1 MTYDASIKWAKKRLT
16 QIESDK
22 KDVITQL
29 ADRLEADK
37 MEASH
42 ICAYICKKLA
52 SEGFVSDRYI
62 RAVLKDTKFIRKIAK
77 GNSSEVVPDSE
88 TEESS
93 TNENEGD
100 QTIPPMTIGT
110 DGNIIPNNT
119 EIPLDKTDKL
129 DSLTDKKDESE
140 NPKEIEIQFL
150 KDENSFLKEKVS
162 ELEDALK
169 KTQQFTP
176 ATDLEEVV
184 KTGEQRDKEAHDWL
198 RNSADGIGTFY
209 YDAYGIDLF
218 KNREL
223 SQLKNSG
230 VKTFKR
236 LYFEV

>member
-162 ELEDALK
+162 ELEEALK
-169 KTQQFTP
+169 KTQQFKP
-176 ATDLEEVV
+176 ANALE
-184 KTGEQRDKEAHDWL
+184 GEGKENFKGVGFEFL
-198 RNSADGIGTFY
+198 REMADGVHSFY